1 MEARLDT
8 IAELPARN
16 TENLLSII
24 EDLYKIQELDTL
36 LEAVLSRARE
46 FLRADA
52 GTLYLKSKQKLFFS
66 FIQNDTLFT
75 GDRAEARYI
84 YSSRN
89 LPLDNSS
96 LAGYVAK
103 TGESILIDDVYDIHS
118 SVDYSFNPDFDRKSD
133 YHTESM
139 LIVPLKTPSGFVV
152 GVLQLINAK
161 DRSGRVVPFSRKD
174 QLYLN
179 QFAQYAASAIEKA
192 RLSKEMVLRMVDL
205 TSLHDPFE
213 TSQHAK
219 RVGAYAVE
227 LFDKWA
233 TARNES
239 PSKIEQI
246 REYLKT
252 AAMLHDIGKIAISD
266 TILKRAST
274 LSSEQILEM
283 QKHTVYG
290 SRLFKHKDSHWDVI
304 CAQVALNHHER
315 WDGSSYPGKY
325 EVTARGGIKFGVG
338 KKGTDIPWSARVV
351 TLVDVYDALLSRR
364 AYKKAWP
371 KKQVLDYLKQN
382 IGKQFDPGMVK
393 VFLKMQNV
401 IDSIQRKYSY

>member
-1 MEARLDT
+1 MPTRN
-8 IAELPARN
+8 AEH
-16 TENLLSII
+16 LLSII
-24 EDLYKIQELDTL
+24 EEIYRIQELDSL
-36 LEAVLSRARE
+36 LENVLTKARR
-46 FLRADA
+46 FLKADA
-52 GTLYLKSKQKLFFS
+52 GTLYLKAKNKLFFS
-66 FIQNDTLFT
+66 FIQNDTLFL
-75 GDRAEARYI
+75 GDKAEMRYI
-84 YSSRN
+84 YSSRY

-118 SVDYSFNPDFDRKSD
+118 NVDYSFNPNFDKKSH
-133 YHTESM
+133 YRTKSM
-139 LIVPLKTPSGFVV
+139 LIVPLKTPDGTVV

-161 DRSGRVVPFSRKD
+161 NRFGNVVPFSKRD
-174 QLYLN
+174 ELYLN

-205 TSLHDPFE
+205 TSIHDPFE

-233 TARNES
+233 SAKNVS
-239 PSKIEQI
+239 HSKIQQV

-252 AAMLHDIGKIAISD
+252 AAMLHDIGKVAVSD
-266 TILKRAST
+266 TILKRAGS
-274 LSSEQILEM
+274 LSPEQSLEM

-290 SRLFKHKDSHWDVI
+290 SRLFKHKDSYWDLI
-304 CAQVALNHHER
+304 AAQVALNHHER
-315 WDGSSYPGKY
+315 WDGTGYPGKY
-325 EVTARGGIKFGVG
+325 EVTARGGVKFGPG
-338 KKGTDIPWSARVV
+338 KKGTEIPWSARVV
-351 TLVDVYDALLSRR
+351 TIVDVYDALLSRR

-371 KKQVLDYLKQN
+371 KDQVIDYLKKN
-382 IGKQFDPGMVK
+382 SGTQFDPGLVK

-401 IDSIQRKYSY
+401 ADSIQRKYSY